1 MYRDVPG
8 TSQWAP
14 YIRIAV
20 QQGWM
25 NGYTDGTFKP
35 NAKITRAEFVAILS
49 RFPHTD
55 IGTDKSFADVPK
67 TSWAYNAVQ
76 TALAQG
82 WISAG
87 TNFRPNAPITRAET
101 VTILNRVLGRQADEF
116 TINTSEGI
124 RIMPD
129 VPNTHWAYWDMLEA
143 TTDHKFDKSSG
154 SEQWTSFDKETT
166 DLTPGWHN
174 ILSLIHISEPT
185 RH

>member
-1 MYRDVPG
+1 M
-8 TSQWAP
+8 
-14 YIRIAV
+14 
-20 QQGWM
+20 
-25 NGYTDGTFKP
+25 
-35 NAKITRAEFVAILS
+35 
-49 RFPHTD
+49 
-55 IGTDKSFADVPK
+55 
-67 TSWAYNAVQ
+67 Q

-101 VTILNRVLGRQADEF
+101 VTILNRVLGRRADEF

-154 SEQWTSFDKETT
+154 SEKWTSFDKETT

-174 ILSLIHISEPT
+174 IGGKLFHVNEDKQFDHDKFIGSLELDHNGYYITGSTELDALLGFGGKERCQGQHDPAAEAACGV
-185 RH
+185 